1 MVKKM
6 MVISCVLVGFLLAGC
21 SIEFDNDSSKSEK
34 FEDKAEALGNE
45 FDATLKEV
53 KQLEKKEKLTSQDQK
68 RIVTLIDD
76 LSAVIEEFKGEKA
89 PVLNWVKDFSVE
101 KLLEREDKLLEIQE
115 KAKSEDATIEDV
127 KEMKQALTDD
137 IEINLFGK

>member
-6 MVISCVLVGFLLAGC
+6 MVMSCVLVGFLLAGC
-21 SIEFDNDSSKSEK
+21 SIEFDTDSSKSEK

-45 FDATLKEV
+45 FDATLEEV

-101 KLLEREDKLLEIQE
+101 KLLEE
-115 KAKSEDATIEDV
+115 K
-127 KEMKQALTDD
+127 
-137 IEINLFGK
+137 INY

>member
-1 MVKKM
+1 M
-6 MVISCVLVGFLLAGC
+6 IH
-21 SIEFDNDSSKSEK
+21 DSSKSEK

-45 FDATLKEV
+45 FDATLEEV

-89 PVLNWVKDFSVE
+89 PVFNWVKDFSVE
-101 KLLEREDKLLEIQE
+101 KLLEREEILLEIQE
-115 KAKSEDATIEDV
+115 KAKNEDATIEDV